1 VLAAINT
8 VVADN
13 LNNTAVLA
21 TLAVLI
27 QSIINQNAPGTVGTT
42 TTTVTLVITENPNQA
57 QTSPQ

>member
-8 VVADN
+8 IVADN

-27 QSIINQNAPGTVGTT
+27 QSIINQNAPGTVGTQT
-42 TTTVTLVITENPNQA
+42 TTLVLVVTENPNQA